1 MRNVTSTKGVQRLFI
16 LTLVFE
22 AENSKDSSRC
32 IYLRGKECYLLRLM
46 TSITIKQLAAPFYQ
60 RSNLQVQD
68 CDDHRCERAAP
79 LGFGGNPRT
88 PCNARDWQHVWWAR
102 RCGQQRPAREVQ
114 SSPERSSRQG
124 RRAVRRRRQ
133 CGRSIPHTPKA
144 ALVCERKQEGDVMW
158 VCFNPD
164 A

>member
-1 MRNVTSTKGVQRLFI
+1 MRKENKDAKCNFDKRGPETFSI
-16 LTLVFE
+16 LTLVFME

-32 IYLRGKECYLLRLM
+32 IYLRGKECYRLRLM

-88 PCNARDWQHVWWAR
+88 PCNARD
-102 RCGQQRPAREVQ
+102 
-114 SSPERSSRQG
+114 
-124 RRAVRRRRQ
+124 
-133 CGRSIPHTPKA
+133 
-144 ALVCERKQEGDVMW
+144 
-158 VCFNPD
+158 
-164 A
+164 